1 MSRIA
6 GRSPRHL
13 ARSISRIAGLCACV
27 AACGCALVDGA
38 SSPPVDTRVMLGP
51 QDVVQVP
58 RRHEAVRNYHCS
70 EGYLMCDD
78 GAVTQQCRCSIT
90 GAFLMRPLF

>member
-13 ARSISRIAGLCACV
+13 ARALSRIAVQCV
-27 AACGCALVDGA
+27 WVVAGGCALVEGA
-38 SSPPVDTRVMLGP
+38 SSPTADTRVMLGP

-58 RRHEAVRNYHCS
+58 RRHEAARNYHCR
-70 EGYLMCDD
+70 EGFLMCDG

-90 GAFLMRPLF
+90 GTVLVRPPL